1 MYLIYCALSTVSLV
15 VVYFYIPETKQIP
28 IEEIGKLFG
37 DRVATDNGVV
47 LADIKEEGQHLEYSR
62 PALAQES

>member
-1 MYLIYCALSTVSLV
+1 MYLIYCILSAVSLV

-37 DRVATDNGVV
+37 DPVATDNGVV
-47 LADIKEEGQHLEYSR
+47 LADHKEEGQHLEYSR
-62 PALAQES
+62 PAVAQES